1 MLIILDGFGL
11 REEEEGNAVAQANT
25 PNLDQM
31 LIECPVSKIETSGRF
46 VGLPDG
52 VMGNSEVGHMNIG
65 AGRIVR
71 QDLVRINNSIK
82 SDELKDN
89 SKLQDI
95 FQYIKNNGSTLHI
108 LGLVSDGGVHSH
120 LDHFEYVLSTAR
132 KNEIEKIAIHAF
144 MDGRDTSPNSGIE

>member
-11 REEEEGNAVAQANT
+11 REEEEGNAVAQAYT

-31 LIECPVSKIETSGRF
+31 LSECPISKDETSGRF

-65 AGRIVR
+65 AGRVV
-71 QDLVRINNSIK
+71 QQNLVRINNSIK

-89 SKLQDI
+89 PKLQDI

-108 LGLVSDGGVHSH
+108 LG
-120 LDHFEYVLSTAR
+120 
-132 KNEIEKIAIHAF
+132 
-144 MDGRDTSPNSGIE
+144 

>member
-31 LIECPVSKIETSGRF
+31 MTECPVSKIETSGEF

-65 AGRIVR
+65 AGRIVQ
-71 QDLVRINNSIK
+71 QDLVRINNSIT
-82 SDELKDN
+82 SDELRNN
-89 SKLQDI
+89 SNLKAI
-95 FQYIKNNGSTLHI
+95 FQYVKNNTSTLHI

-120 LDHFEYVLSTAR
+120 LDHYKFLVQFL
-132 KNEIEKIAIHAF
+132 
-144 MDGRDTSPNSGIE
+144 